1 MGESRNRKKQNGEN
15 KMDNV
20 PRNVFRVCPENVQ
33 TTAPVPSVQTKDF
46 KIFRRSNGELLRVC
60 KEQITIDDLKK
71 AARCAR
77 YTGEFRVYSGS
88 AGNYK
93 MLTASDFPIRKNVYV
108 TEAVTRSNA
117 SPATKTKIFSVCES
131 TSTPPARTT
140 RTTTVPGIKIFKKVN
155 KELLRVCQSQIT
167 LDDLKKAAK
176 CANYKLFKAYDR
188 NGVMLEKTDIPAPY
202 DVYISQAYDT
212 TTARTNKTKIFSIC
226 ESTSVPPVR
235 TTITPVVPVVSPKKK
250 LLRKAIDALQVATRA
265 LEELYTTI

>member
-1 MGESRNRKKQNGEN
+1 MGESRNKKQNGEN

-46 KIFRRSNGELLRVC
+46 KIFRMSNGELLRVC
-60 KEQITIDDLKK
+60 KELITIDDLKK
-71 AARCAR
+71 AARCAH
-77 YTGEFRVYSGS
+77 YTGEFRVYIGKPGS
-88 AGNYK
+88 YTMMKVSN
-93 MLTASDFPIRKNVYV
+93 FPIRNNVYL
-108 TEAVTRSNA
+108 TEAKSRANTPSA
-117 SPATKTKIFSVCES
+117 SKTKIFSVCES

-140 RTTTVPGIKIFKKVN
+140 RTRGVAGVRIFKKSN
-155 KELLRVCQSQIT
+155 KELLRICQSQIT

-176 CANYKLFKAYDR
+176 CANYKLFRAYDR
-188 NGVMLEKTDIPAPY
+188 NGAMLEKTDIPAPH

-212 TTARTNKTKIFSIC
+212 TTARTNTKIFRVC
-226 ESTSVPPVR
+226 ESTSTPPTR
-235 TTITPVVPVVSPKKK
+235 TTVTPVVPVFSAKKK

>member
-1 MGESRNRKKQNGEN
+1 MENR
-15 KMDNV
+15 

-33 TTAPVPSVQTKDF
+33 TTAPVPTVQMKDF
-46 KIFRRSNGELLRVC
+46 KIFKMSNGELLRVC

-77 YTGEFRVYSGS
+77 YSDKFRVYAHPSGS
-88 AGNYK
+88 ASG
-93 MLTASDFPIRKNVYV
+93 MLKESNFPIKKNVYL
-108 TEAVTRSNA
+108 TEAQVRRNI
-117 SPATKTKIFSVCES
+117 SPDSKTKIFSVCEN
-131 TSTPPARTT
+131 TSTPPVRTT
-140 RTTTVPGIKIFKKVN
+140 RTTTVTVVKVFKKTN

-212 TTARTNKTKIFSIC
+212 TIARTSTRVFNVC

-235 TTITPVVPVVSPKKK
+235 TTVTPIVPVQSAKKK
-250 LLRKAIDALQVATRA
+250 LLRKAIDAIQVAARA